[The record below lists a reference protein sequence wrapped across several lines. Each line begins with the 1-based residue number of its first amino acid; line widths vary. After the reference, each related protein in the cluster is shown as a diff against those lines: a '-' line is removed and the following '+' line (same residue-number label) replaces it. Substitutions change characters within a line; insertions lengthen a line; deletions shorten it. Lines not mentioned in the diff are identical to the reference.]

1 MPIAF
6 SLTHLL
12 AVVVAVVLGVLLG
25 PYAAPA
31 LAAIAV
37 ALVLVA
43 AAAGLPPLLFSKECC
58 RRRADFRVSVCAL
71 CASISATLLTIS
83 AMFWLAR

>member
-12 AVVVAVVLGVLLG
+12 AVVVAVVLGVFLG

-31 LAAIAV
+31 LAAIAAV
-37 ALVLVA
+37 LVLVA
-43 AAAGLPPLLFSKECC
+43 AAAGLPPLLFSCAC
-58 RRRADFRVSVCAL
+58 RRRADFRVVVCSL
-71 CASISATLLTIS
+71 CASIAATLLTIS
-83 AMFWLAR
+83 AMFYLAR